1 MMMINKVKKYLLR
14 HSEINFYRK
23 NSSGSEYYKVGN
35 SIIRVSDHVT
45 TSNNYPD
52 TLNIVVS
59 GDNFIVLFG
68 NKIINVNNYEDFK
81 KFLKYHI
88 QMCDCFKDIINKGL
102 GRKETPVK
110 KIVKSDGVVQ
120 APLSNH
126 TVETFKIHPNDPRLE
141 GLRETQIAHLTNQ
154 GFKSYQT
161 LINSLNNC
169 RRMDGLPEVQ

>member
-1 MMMINKVKKYLLR
+1 M
-14 HSEINFYRK
+14 
-23 NSSGSEYYKVGN
+23 VGN
-35 SIIRVSDHVT
+35 SIIRVADHVT

-88 QMCDCFKDIINKGL
+88 QMCDCFKDIINRGL
-102 GRKETPVK
+102 GRKKTPAK
-110 KIVKSDGVVQ
+110 KIIESDGVVQ
-120 APLSNH
+120 TQSAPL
-126 TVETFKIHPNDPRLE
+126 PNYSVGRFRIYLDDPRLK
-141 GLRETQIAHLTNQ
+141 GIRESQVAHLTNQ
-154 GFKSYQT
+154 TFKSYQA

-169 RRMDGLPEVQ
+169 RRMDHLPEVQ